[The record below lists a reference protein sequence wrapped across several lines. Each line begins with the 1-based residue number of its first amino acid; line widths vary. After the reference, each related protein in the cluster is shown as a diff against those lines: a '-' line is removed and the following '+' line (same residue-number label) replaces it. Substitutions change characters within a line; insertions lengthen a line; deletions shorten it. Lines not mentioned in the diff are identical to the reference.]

1 VKEIDGKEKNMEFL
15 ELIRKRY
22 SVRAYKST
30 SVEEEKLHKVL
41 EAAILAPTA
50 ANRQPFRLIVLRTAG
65 READL
70 RRVYARDWFVQ
81 APLVICACAVKG
93 ESWVRKDGKN
103 YADVDTAIAFDHLIM
118 AARDL
123 GLGTCWIAA
132 FDPAAAREV
141 LRLPAELEPI
151 AFTPLGYPADEWK
164 PKKRRP
170 ASDLV
175 QFLS

>member
-1 VKEIDGKEKNMEFL
+1 MEFL
-15 ELIRKRY
+15 ELARKRY
-22 SVRAYKST
+22 SVRAYAST
-30 SVEEEKLHKVL
+30 PVEDEKLQKVL

-50 ANRQPFRLIVLRTAG
+50 ANRQPFRLIVMKTAG

-70 RRVYARDWFVQ
+70 KRIYSRDWFVQ

-103 YADVDTAIAFDHLIM
+103 YADVDTTIAFDHLIL
-118 AARDL
+118 AAHDL

-141 LRLPAELEPI
+141 LQLPADWEPI
-151 AFTPLGYPADEWK
+151 AFTPLGYPADKWK

-170 ASDLV
+170 ASALV
-175 QFLS
+175 QFK

>member
-1 VKEIDGKEKNMEFL
+1 MEFL

-22 SVRAYKST
+22 SVRAYKPT
-30 SVEEEKLHKVL
+30 PIEEEKLHKVL

-50 ANRQPFRLIVLRTAG
+50 ANKQPFRLIVLKTAG

-93 ESWVRKDGKN
+93 ESWVRRDGKN
-103 YADVDTAIAFDHLIM
+103 YADVDTTIAFDHLIL
-118 AARDL
+118 AAHDL

-132 FDPAAAREV
+132 FNPAAAREV
-141 LRLPAELEPI
+141 LQLPAELEPI

-175 QFLS
+175 QYK